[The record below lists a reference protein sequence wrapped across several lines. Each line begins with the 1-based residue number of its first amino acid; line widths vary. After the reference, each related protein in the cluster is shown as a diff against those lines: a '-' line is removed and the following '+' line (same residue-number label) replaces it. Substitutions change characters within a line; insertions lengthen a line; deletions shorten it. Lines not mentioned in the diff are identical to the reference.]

1 MSVSRW
7 KWIRE
12 QKWIFFKIFFPHQ
25 WNIWRMFFDTYD
37 NIFGDAEEYSTIC
50 SWMNDIYGWKCGWKM
65 TTNEFFHEHWQQ
77 IFFVKTNQKK
87 QDGKNLCWFILKSSS
102 HEMLKSYFNYY
113 FLFVNTKY
121 LQLCSIQTI

>member
-1 MSVSRW
+1 
-7 KWIRE
+7 
-12 QKWIFFKIFFPHQ
+12 
-25 WNIWRMFFDTYD
+25 
-37 NIFGDAEEYSTIC
+37 
-50 SWMNDIYGWKCGWKM
+50 M

-77 IFFVKTNQKK
+77 IFLVKTNQKK

-121 LQLCSIQTI
+121 LQLCTIQTI